1 MGDLII
7 EPTQVTLM
15 TDGLVC
21 HLYRVIEP
29 FTRENLLALNDI
41 DSQEPDAYVRSLKRA
56 TITESPFV
64 PIGYDSVKE
73 RIRRAKERRVIIPK
87 HIPTTDSENKTQLGA
102 WGRRYRWNS
111 PEPTKISKN

>member
-7 EPTQVTLM
+7 EPTQVNLR
-15 TDGLVC
+15 TDGQLC

-41 DSQEPDAYVRSLKRA
+41 DSQEPDAYVRALKRA
-56 TITESPFV
+56 TIKECPFI
-64 PIGYDSVKE
+64 PIKE
-73 RIRRAKERRVIIPK
+73 RIRTKMERRVIIPK
-87 HIPTTDSENKTQLGA
+87 YIPTTDSENKTQLGA

-111 PEPTKISKN
+111 PEPKKISKN